1 MKHLLISI
9 LCIGILAACQQRDKK
24 GKVVDTV
31 TSGELTIAVDEALKP
46 LIEAEIDAFN
56 SLYKQAHVR
65 AIYVSEEQAIDTLVK
80 DSLRMAI
87 ITRKLYKEE
96 EEAVTSRKGMIKQ
109 VTAAVGGIA
118 LIVHP
123 ENKDTLLTIDQLKGI
138 LKGEIKTWNQITK
151 NSAAQTINVVFD
163 KPNSG
168 MIRYL
173 NDSLLTLKSL
183 PQNCFAVDSNAA
195 VVDYVSKNPNALGL
209 IDVAWISD
217 RDDATTN
224 KFLSVAKVVGL
235 SKGDD
240 YYQPFQAYISLRH
253 YPLVRDVI
261 MVSREGRSGLATGF
275 ITFVAGDKGQRI
287 VLKSGLVPA
296 TTPVRIVEVNRGPL

>member
-1 MKHLLISI
+1 MKHLLIYS
-9 LCIGILAACQQRDKK
+9 LCCLLLFGCQQRDKK
-24 GKVVDTV
+24 GKVVDTP
-31 TSGELTIAVDEALKP
+31 TSGELTIAVDEALRP
-46 LIEAEIDAFN
+46 VIEAEISTFN
-56 SLYKQAHVR
+56 SLYQQAKVK
-65 AIYVSEEQAIDTLVK
+65 AFYVSEEQAIDTLLK
-80 DSLRMAI
+80 DSVRMAI
-87 ITRKLYKEE
+87 VTRRLMPE
-96 EEAVTSRKGMIKQ
+96 EEAI
-109 VTAAVGGIA
+109 VTAKQGMVTQVKGAVSGIA

-123 ENKDTLLTIDQLKGI
+123 DNKDTLLTLDQFKSI
-138 LKGEIKTWNQITK
+138 LKGEIKTWNQISK
-151 NSAAQTINVVFD
+151 QSPKEQINVVFD

-195 VVDYVSKNPNALGL
+195 VVDYVSKNPTALGL

-224 KFLSVAKVVGL
+224 KFLNVAKVVGL
-235 SKGDD
+235 SDAGE
-240 YYQPFQAYISLRH
+240 YYQPFQAYISLGH
-253 YPLVRDVI
+253 YPLIRDVM

-296 TTPVRIVEVNRGPL
+296 TMPVRIVEVKRGPL